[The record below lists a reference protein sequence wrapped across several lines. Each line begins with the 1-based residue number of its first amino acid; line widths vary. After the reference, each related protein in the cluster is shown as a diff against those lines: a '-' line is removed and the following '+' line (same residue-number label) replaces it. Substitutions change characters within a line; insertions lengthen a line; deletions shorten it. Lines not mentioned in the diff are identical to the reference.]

1 MTSSLILPYY
11 QNDKWLGVL
20 QKKINS
26 MQEEI
31 TKREDYQTTRTKM
44 MKTNM
49 LETHRQTQSSFPRIN
64 PFNSTL
70 SNLDSKSNKTCSNFN
85 MNVTSYHQRR
95 GFNNTL
101 YGIQLCTLSKM
112 FPKHR
117 FKERS
122 MTRTRNNFRN
132 MNFVY
137 KNNSMNTDT
146 DKGVQTIPKKEDEI
160 KRNKKQYIEYIKQ
173 KSEQDYYKYYYNS
186 EY

>member
-11 QNDKWLGVL
+11 QNDKWLNVL

-26 MQEEI
+26 MQEEM
-31 TKREDYQTTRTKM
+31 TKRATSSKL
-44 MKTNM
+44 KSNM
-49 LETHRQTQSSFPRIN
+49 IYTHRQTQSTFPQIN

-70 SNLDSKSNKTCSNFN
+70 SNLNVDSNPNKTCSNFN
-85 MNVTSYHQRR
+85 MNCTSYHQRR

-117 FKERS
+117 IRERS
-122 MTRTRNNFRN
+122 MAKTRNNFRN

-137 KNNSMNTDT
+137 KNNSKN
-146 DKGVQTIPKKEDEI
+146 DKGVQTLPKKEDEN
-160 KRNKKQYIEYIKQ
+160 KRNKQQYIEYIKQ